1 MLLICDV
8 VIIVRSL
15 FLFNIKT
22 KTLCIYTTKK
32 LSIYPNRSG
41 LVTIF
46 QSEQHTQNF
55 RKFVHAIV
63 YNDMFN
69 IYIYIYLHTQTT

>member
-22 KTLCIYTTKK
+22 KTLHLYDKK
-32 LSIYPNRSG
+32 TFNLS
-41 LVTIF
+41 
-46 QSEQHTQNF
+46 
-55 RKFVHAIV
+55 
-63 YNDMFN
+63 
-69 IYIYIYLHTQTT
+69 